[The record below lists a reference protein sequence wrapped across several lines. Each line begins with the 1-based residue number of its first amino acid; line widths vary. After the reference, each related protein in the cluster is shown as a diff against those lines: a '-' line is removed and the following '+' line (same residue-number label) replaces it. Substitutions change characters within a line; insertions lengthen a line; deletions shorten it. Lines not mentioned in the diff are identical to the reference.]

1 MPGIFSLDQ
10 SEIFCQR
17 KSDSSNL
24 LPLQCYIT
32 VNSDHQIIILE
43 MCKMSEAM
51 WVLSLYLWIEKN
63 LPLLL
68 QSQNKRFPATTN
80 VARVII
86 IINIIATIFL
96 LPPHTS
102 PHSDI

>member
-1 MPGIFSLDQ
+1 MPGIFILDQ

-43 MCKMSEAM
+43 MCVMSEAM
-51 WVLSLYLWIEKN
+51 WVLSLYLTIEK
-63 LPLLL
+63 
-68 QSQNKRFPATTN
+68 FATPITEPKQK
-80 VARVII
+80 IS
-86 IINIIATIFL
+86 IN
-96 LPPHTS
+96 H
-102 PHSDI
+102 